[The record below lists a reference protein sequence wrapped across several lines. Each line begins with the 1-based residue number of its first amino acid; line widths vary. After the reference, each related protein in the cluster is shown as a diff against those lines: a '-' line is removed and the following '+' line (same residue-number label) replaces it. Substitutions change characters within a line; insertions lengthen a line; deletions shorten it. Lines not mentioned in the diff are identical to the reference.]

1 MITINKA
8 QNEDMEAIFD
18 LLQRSDLTTNGLRD
32 HLETTL
38 VAKEGETVIGSAAL
52 ELYEPYALLRSVAV
66 EETKRGQ
73 DLGKKL
79 TVAALDLA
87 YQRGVKNVYLLTEDA
102 HDYYARF
109 FGFRKIQRNEV
120 PEPVQQSIEF
130 ISACSQDATVMTF
143 SFEQL
148 CCCQPSEK
156 EVIRSG
162 VQAHYAERARQSS
175 SCCEPSNGTKSLYQL
190 NLLDEIPDDIASFSL
205 GCGDPITLA
214 SLKEGETVLDLGSGG
229 GLDCFLAAKRVG
241 KTGKVIGVDMTPE
254 MLQKARATAER
265 LKIANVSF
273 REGYLENLPVED
285 DSVDVIISNCVVN
298 LSPDKSAVFT
308 EMVRVLK
315 PDGRVAISDIV
326 KLKDLPEQMQQDI
339 EVWASCAAG
348 ALRIDVLEEAL
359 EEAGF
364 IDIQII
370 PQEIPY
376 ELPPEIPT
384 DVLRSARITA
394 RKQASN

>member
-1 MITINKA
+1 
-8 QNEDMEAIFD
+8 
-18 LLQRSDLTTNGLRD
+18 
-32 HLETTL
+32 
-38 VAKEGETVIGSAAL
+38 
-52 ELYEPYALLRSVAV
+52 
-66 EETKRGQ
+66 
-73 DLGKKL
+73 
-79 TVAALDLA
+79 
-87 YQRGVKNVYLLTEDA
+87 
-102 HDYYARF
+102 
-109 FGFRKIQRNEV
+109 RKIQRNEV

-130 ISACSQDATVMTF
+130 ISACSQDATVMSF

-175 SCCEPSNGTKSLYQL
+175 SCCEPPNGTKSLYQL

-298 LSPDKSAVFT
+298 LSPDKSTVFA

-326 KLKDLPEQMQQDI
+326 KLKDLPERMQQDI

-348 ALRIDVLEEAL
+348 ALRIDVLEAELEA
-359 EEAGF
+359 AGF
-364 IDIQII
+364 TDIQII